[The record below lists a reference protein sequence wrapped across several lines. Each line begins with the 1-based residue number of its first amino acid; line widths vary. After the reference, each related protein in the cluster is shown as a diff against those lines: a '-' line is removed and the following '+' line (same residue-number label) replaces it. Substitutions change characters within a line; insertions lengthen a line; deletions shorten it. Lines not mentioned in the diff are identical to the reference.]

1 MTPNRRNR
9 GAAKSDVGGYQATDS
24 WRNSARIGELAVE
37 QEAGADEEQADHPV
51 RPKQEVHEGQPGHPM
66 PFPLRLNSY
75 YVSTGS
81 GSLFLEDV
89 EVAKVKTTG
98 EEKEHVIY
106 ALGLILQAFRAL
118 TLEAMP
124 DSLDR
129 NHDIVWDW
137 RSVELSANEYGAFA
151 YAMVNYLELKHAM
164 DIVSYD
170 WTPLDSHKGVL
181 SVRKKCR
188 FQSELTRIL
197 TGVII
202 NALYD
207 NELLR
212 SLVDCV
218 ELEPQIQASV
228 LTGTV
233 EGIRMPC
240 RCFRFKPKSKSEKEE
255 EEEARP
261 VDGIQ
266 DFVLE
271 VGMGQK
277 TQVLC
282 ELAQSYI
289 ERGTLC
295 VMTVSVERQGEFDFD
310 WSFSLYRRG
319 EARPLPGEVTRYE
332 AVCTMQDARVKADQ
346 NGVQFP
352 AGLTLFDF
360 VPSSILNRNGVTGWD
375 DKKAVLELCMGSDD
389 LDLMK
394 RNPIGYFE
402 NGKSISQ
409 HLQNLGELLRT

>member
-1 MTPNRRNR
+1 MAPNR
-9 GAAKSDVGGYQATDS
+9 
-24 WRNSARIGELAVE
+24 RIGELAVE
-37 QEAGADEEQADHPV
+37 QEAGADEEQPDHPV
-51 RPKQEVHEGQPGHPM
+51 RPKQEVYEAQPDHPM
-66 PFPLRLNSY
+66 PFPLRLDPY
-75 YVSTGS
+75 YVSTGP
-81 GSLFLEDV
+81 GSLLLKDV
-89 EVAKVKTTG
+89 EVAKVETTR
-98 EEKEHVIY
+98 EEKEHVID
-106 ALGLILQAFRAL
+106 ALRLVLQAFRAL
-118 TLEAMP
+118 ALEAMP

-129 NHDIVWDW
+129 DHDIVWDW

-151 YAMVNYLELKHAM
+151 YAMVNYQDLKHAI

-170 WTPLDSHKGVL
+170 WTPHDSHRGVL

-188 FQSELTRIL
+188 FQSELTQIL
-197 TGVII
+197 TVVII
-202 NALYD
+202 NAMY
-207 NELLR
+207 NNKLLR

-218 ELEPQIQASV
+218 GLEPQIQASV

-240 RCFRFKPKSKSEKEE
+240 RCFRFEPKSKSEE

-277 TQVLC
+277 TQVLR

-295 VMTVSVERQGEFDFD
+295 VLTVSVERQEEFDFD
-310 WSFSLYRRG
+310 WSFSVYRRG
-319 EARPLPGEVTRYE
+319 EARRLPGEVTRYE

-346 NGVQFP
+346 NGAVEFP

-360 VPSSILNRNGVTGWD
+360 VPSSILKKNGVTGWD
-375 DKKAVLELCMGSDD
+375 DKEAVMELCMGSDD

-394 RNPIGYFE
+394 RNPSGCFE
-402 NGKSISQ
+402 SGKSMSE
-409 HLQNLGELLRT
+409 HLQNLGGLL